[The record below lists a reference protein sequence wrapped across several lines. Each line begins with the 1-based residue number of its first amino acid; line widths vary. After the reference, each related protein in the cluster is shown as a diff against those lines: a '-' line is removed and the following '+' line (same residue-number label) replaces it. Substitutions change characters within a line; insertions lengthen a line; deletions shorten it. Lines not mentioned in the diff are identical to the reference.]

1 MKNDVYQIVTDR
13 IISLLESGTVPWH
26 RPWRAANQWAQNL
39 VSRQPYRG
47 INQFVLNAAKY
58 PSPFWLTFRQV
69 HLLGG
74 SVKKGERSFPVVFWK
89 RFKEEG
95 NEEAKPIPF
104 LRYYSVFNV
113 AQCEGINVP
122 AIPTVDPAPKFQ
134 RIEKCEQIIAD
145 MPKRPSI
152 NHHGR
157 GACYS
162 PSHDE
167 IGIPDPE
174 AFESIEAY
182 YSTLFHELTH
192 STGHLSRLNRKEVT
206 EAGRFGTD
214 PYSREELV
222 AEMGAAFLCGNCEIE
237 NKTVDQSAAYI
248 QSWLAK
254 LKDDRRLV
262 VHAAAQAQ
270 KACDFILDFQREEE
284 EGPSEP
290 QPKEYKV
297 VALRECPVPEDMR
310 ICVQPDQAADYWRL
324 NVATHPY
331 FNPDCECFVILML
344 NTRRR
349 VRGHQLVSIGI
360 MDTILVHPREV
371 FRAAVIAGAAAVI
384 LMHNHPSGEPQP
396 SEADIKA
403 TRDLVRAGQLLK
415 IEVLDHVIVGNA
427 KHCSLRQLGH
437 FGV

>member
-1 MKNDVYQIVTDR
+1 
-13 IISLLESGTVPWH
+13 
-26 RPWRAANQWAQNL
+26 
-39 VSRQPYRG
+39 
-47 INQFVLNAAKY
+47 
-58 PSPFWLTFRQV
+58 
-69 HLLGG
+69 LLGG

-95 NEEAKPIPF
+95 NDEAKPIPF

-122 AIPTVDPAPKFQ
+122 TIPTIDPAPKFQ
-134 RIEKCEQIIAD
+134 RIEKCEQIVAG
-145 MPKRPSI
+145 MPKRPPI
-152 NHHGR
+152 NHDGSS
-157 GACYS
+157 ACYS

-167 IGIPDPE
+167 ISMPE
-174 AFESIEAY
+174 PEVFESIEAY
-182 YSTLFHELTH
+182 YSTLFHELAH

-206 EAGRFGTD
+206 EPGRFGTD

-222 AEMGAAFLCGNCEIE
+222 AEMGAAFLSGHCEIE

-248 QSWLAK
+248 QSWLER

-262 VHAAAQAQ
+262 VHAATQAQ
-270 KACDFILDFQREEE
+270 KACDFILDVQREVE
-284 EGPSEP
+284 EGPGEP

-297 VALRECPVPEDMR
+297 VALRECPVPENMK

-331 FNPDCECFVILML
+331 FNPDCECFVVVIL

-349 VRGHQLVSIGI
+349 VRGHHLVSIGI
-360 MDTILVHPREV
+360 MDTVLVHPRDV

-396 SEADIKA
+396 SEADIKV
-403 TRDLVRAGQLLK
+403 TRDLMRVGQLLK

-427 KHCSLRQLGH
+427 KHCSLRELGY